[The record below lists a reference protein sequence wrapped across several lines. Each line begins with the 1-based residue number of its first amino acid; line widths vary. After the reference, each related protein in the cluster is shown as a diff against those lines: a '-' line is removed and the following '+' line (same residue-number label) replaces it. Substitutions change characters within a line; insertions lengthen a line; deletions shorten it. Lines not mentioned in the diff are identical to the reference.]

1 MSDLIFYDADILT
14 MDDENPSAQAVRIQG
29 NKIKEIGS
37 NNKILGTKNDGTVI
51 ISTKGKTIIPGFI
64 DSHIHIFPG
73 SEFLSELN
81 LMKIKDFETLKSSI
95 LSHIKGDKSKSTI
108 HGRAAHYQLFK
119 ASNSPSR
126 KQLDSIISDRPL
138 LLVAPDGHTA
148 WANTKALSDAKI
160 LEGATLP
167 RGNEVVLTSDG
178 LAEGMLK
185 ENEAMKLVTALEPP
199 RRSRLGLDT
208 GSEPTPKPTD
218 EERETDKKILRKGL
232 GHLAQLGITSVHNMD
247 GNFYTLELLE
257 EIQKENG
264 LTCRVRVPFHFKP
277 EMNFDKLDLAVAM
290 HQRWNN
296 SFLSSGFVKF
306 FMDGVIGS
314 GTAFLIDDYA
324 DTPGWKGEALFSEKK
339 FKELAAEVDKRGLQI
354 AVHSIG
360 DGAVRRVLNGY
371 TYAKEVNG
379 TRDSRHRVEHIELIQ
394 KEDIRRLEKLSVIAS
409 MQPVH
414 PPGNDGLP
422 LEPELS
428 KIGKNRFDEAYA
440 WKSIKDTGAILTFS
454 TDWPVS
460 NVDPINCIFNALNRK
475 KWTKETIDQRLNL
488 IDTLKAY
495 TKFGSYAEFKENEKG
510 MLKEGYLAD
519 LVVLSDSIE
528 KIDVSEI
535 KNLHVKFTVMDGKII
550 FQRD

>member
-14 MDDENPSAQAVRIQG
+14 MDDENPSAQAIRIQG
-29 NKIKEIGS
+29 NRIKEIGS
-37 NNKILGTKNDGTVI
+37 SNKILATKNDDTVI
-51 ISTKGKTIIPGFI
+51 ISAKGKTIIPGFI

-95 LSHIKGDKSKSTI
+95 LTHIKHDESQSII
-108 HGRAAHYQLFK
+108 HGRAAHYQLF
-119 ASNSPSR
+119 NSSSLPSR
-126 KQLDSIISDRPL
+126 KQLDSIVSHRPL

-160 LEGATLP
+160 LEGAILP
-167 RGNEVVLTSDG
+167 EGNEVVLASDG

-185 ENEAMKLVTALEPP
+185 ENEAMKLVTNLEPP

-218 EERETDKKILRKGL
+218 GERKTDKKILRKGL
-232 GHLAQLGITSVHNMD
+232 DHLAQLGITSVHNMD

-264 LTCRVRVPFHFKP
+264 LTCRVKVPFHFKP
-277 EMNFDKLDLAVAM
+277 EMDFDKLDLAVAM
-290 HQRWNN
+290 NKKWND
-296 SFLSSGFVKF
+296 SFLSSGLVKF

-354 AVHSIG
+354 AVHAIG
-360 DGAVRRVLNGY
+360 DGAVNRVLNAY
-371 TYAKEVNG
+371 EHAKEING
-379 TRDSRHRVEHIELIQ
+379 TSDQRHRVEHIELIQ
-394 KEDIRRLEKLSVIAS
+394 KSDIRRFKELNVVAS

-428 KIGKNRFDEAYA
+428 KIGKNRFNEAYA
-440 WKSIKDTGAILTFS
+440 WKSIKDTGATLAFS

-460 NVDPINCIFNALNRK
+460 SVDPINCIFNALNRK
-475 KWTKETIDQRLNL
+475 KWTKETIDQRLSL
-488 IDTLKAY
+488 LDTLKAY

-535 KNLHVKFTVMDGKII
+535 KNLHVKFTVMDGEII
-550 FQRD
+550 FRRD

>member
-1 MSDLIFYDADILT
+1 MYKR
-14 MDDENPSAQAVRIQG
+14 Q
-29 NKIKEIGS
+29 
-37 NNKILGTKNDGTVI
+37 
-51 ISTKGKTIIPGFI
+51 
-64 DSHIHIFPG
+64 
-73 SEFLSELN
+73 
-81 LMKIKDFETLKSSI
+81 
-95 LSHIKGDKSKSTI
+95 
-108 HGRAAHYQLFK
+108 
-119 ASNSPSR
+119 
-126 KQLDSIISDRPL
+126 
-138 LLVAPDGHTA
+138 
-148 WANTKALSDAKI
+148 
-160 LEGATLP
+160 
-167 RGNEVVLTSDG
+167 
-178 LAEGMLK
+178 
-185 ENEAMKLVTALEPP
+185 
-199 RRSRLGLDT
+199 
-208 GSEPTPKPTD
+208 
-218 EERETDKKILRKGL
+218 
-232 GHLAQLGITSVHNMD
+232 
-247 GNFYTLELLE
+247 
-257 EIQKENG
+257 
-264 LTCRVRVPFHFKP
+264 
-277 EMNFDKLDLAVAM
+277 
-290 HQRWNN
+290 
-296 SFLSSGFVKF
+296 
-306 FMDGVIGS
+306 GS

-324 DTPGWKGEALFSEKK
+324 DTPGWKGEALFSEEK

-371 TYAKEVNG
+371 THAKEVNG

-394 KEDIRRLEKLSVIAS
+394 KEDIRRLKKLSVIAS

-422 LEPELS
+422 LEPEQS